1 MFDPFK
7 SLHGVFMA
15 AAFTERVT
23 DGISNRRLDKYY
35 FPLLKVAAL
44 LFSTFI
50 QEPVLWGDGVF
61 MSCCVSGEHLDVV
74 GAHGSPAAIWR
85 LSKNWIIVG

>member
-1 MFDPFK
+1 MVQCLTHLK
-7 SLHGVFMA
+7 VSQSLHGVFMG

-44 LFSTFI
+44 LLSTFI
-50 QEPVLWGDGVF
+50 REPVL
-61 MSCCVSGEHLDVV
+61 
-74 GAHGSPAAIWR
+74 
-85 LSKNWIIVG
+85 

>member
-1 MFDPFK
+1 MCEVKKCIRGAEFRPLWRKKKGGAVCISVFDPFK
-7 SLHGVFMA
+7 SLHGVFMG

-23 DGISNRRLDKYY
+23 DGISNRHLDKYY

-50 QEPVLWGDGVF
+50 QEPVL
-61 MSCCVSGEHLDVV
+61 
-74 GAHGSPAAIWR
+74 
-85 LSKNWIIVG
+85 

>member
-1 MFDPFK
+1 M
-7 SLHGVFMA
+7 G

-44 LFSTFI
+44 LLSTFI
-50 QEPVLWGDGVF
+50 REPVLWGDGVF
-61 MSCCVSGEHLDVV
+61 MSYLNAVC
-74 GAHGSPAAIWR
+74 AHGSPAAE
-85 LSKNWIIVG
+85 